1 MIYHT
6 LLVILGSFFGFANP
20 FWQLPALALLVP
32 GGLYLLGLS
41 AQSPGQAMRRGWV
54 AGGLGASASLY
65 WVAVPVHDFAYIPWA
80 LAAPCAVLL
89 GMTLGF
95 FSGVFSMACR
105 HVARR
110 LPLLPAALFAGTV
123 WGLLEAAKGYALTG
137 FPWLVLPAAFAPWPL
152 LIQGLSTVGSWGLA
166 GVLAMAAASWAH
178 GRWIKHALGASALP
192 GALLGLLLM
201 AGLFLH
207 GVAVL
212 QEPQTSD
219 GTAIVAVVQG
229 NVDQSVKWN
238 EAYQQET
245 IDRYVSLSR
254 SLATQHASAP
264 PKVILWPETSM
275 PFYFQEPGE
284 PSQQV
289 RSLAADLGVPV
300 LLGAPG
306 YDRDPQSSQYRFYN
320 RAYLLGK
327 DGAIQSYYEKEHL
340 VPFGEYIPFGKH
352 FSFLKKLVE
361 GPGDFAPGQLV
372 APLQLGHL
380 SMGVLICYET
390 IFPELAQ
397 KRVAEGANVLVN
409 LSNDAWFGKTAA
421 PTQHLHLAVLRAVEQ
436 RRSVVRATNTGIS
449 AVIMP
454 TGVVR
459 SPTRL
464 FETAV
469 FAMETDLMTSHTR
482 YHVWHYVILPG
493 MAVLSIVCYLWS
505 RIAPSRV
512 PSKTP
517 RYS

>member
-1 MIYHT
+1 MIYHS
-6 LLVILGSFFGFANP
+6 LLVLLGSFFGFANP
-20 FWQLPALALLVP
+20 IEQFPPAALLVP
-32 GGLYLLGLS
+32 GGLYLLGLG

-54 AGGLGASASLY
+54 AGGLGAGASLY
-65 WVAVPVHDFAYIPWA
+65 WVAVPVHDYAYVPWA

-95 FSGVFSMACR
+95 FSGLYSMACQ
-105 HVARR
+105 HVSRR
-110 LPLLPAALFAGTV
+110 LPLLPAALFAGMV
-123 WGLLEAAKGYALTG
+123 WGLLEAAKGHALTG

-178 GRWIKHALGASALP
+178 GRWLKHGVGASALP
-192 GALLGLLLM
+192 GAFLGLVVM
-201 AGLFLH
+201 AALFLH

-219 GTAIVAVVQG
+219 GTAQVAVVQG

-254 SLATQHASAP
+254 SLVTQHAQTP
-264 PKVILWPETSM
+264 PKVLLWPETSM
-275 PFYFQEPGE
+275 PFYFQEPGDA
-284 PSQQV
+284 SQQV

-306 YDRDPQSSQYRFYN
+306 YDRDLDSNHYRFFN
-320 RAYLLGK
+320 RAYLLGA

-352 FSFLKKLVE
+352 LTFLKKLVE
-361 GPGDFAPGQLV
+361 GPGDFTPGAQV
-372 APLQLGHL
+372 APLRLGHL

-397 KRVAEGANVLVN
+397 KRVAQGANVLVN

-449 AVIMP
+449 AVIRP
-454 TGVVR
+454 TGVIR
-459 SPTRL
+459 TPTRL
-464 FETAV
+464 FETTV
-469 FAMETDLMTSHTR
+469 FAVETELMASHTLFHR
-482 YHVWHYVILPG
+482 WHNAILPV
-493 MAVLSIVCYLWS
+493 MAGLSIICYLWS
-505 RIAPSRV
+505 RIAPSRA
-512 PSKTP
+512 PSKSA
-517 RYS
+517 RYG